1 MTTTHDRIG
10 VAAAQRRLLE
20 SIAEAARSK
29 PADLLQF
36 VNELRVIAADLAL
49 TGRPEL
55 ASLLLGFVTL
65 TSEAGV
71 EQIDQMTAEKKE
83 RTDG

>member
-29 PADLLQF
+29 PTDLLQL
-36 VNELRVIAADLAL
+36 VTEVRIVASELAL

-55 ASLLLGFVTL
+55 GSVLMNFVTVA
-65 TSEAGV
+65 SEAGV
-71 EQIDQMTAEKKE
+71 EQIAAKRKE
-83 RTDG
+83 STNG